1 MIRYEDTKLLKLF
14 VGGLPYETDDQT
26 LREYFEQFGEIR
38 EAVVIK
44 DRDTQK
50 SKGYGFVSD
59 CRSESER
66 FVKQPFWFFV
76 GNFLTN
82 DFIICRL
89 RFTTK
94 NRPKRRV

>member
-1 MIRYEDTKLLKLF
+1 MESKVSSVKRLLSVRLRKKKREMIRYEDTKLLKLF

-59 CRSESER
+59 CRSESEL
-66 FVKQPFWFFV
+66 FV
-76 GNFLTN
+76 
-82 DFIICRL
+82 
-89 RFTTK
+89 
-94 NRPKRRV
+94 

>member
-1 MIRYEDTKLLKLF
+1 MESKVSSVKRLLSVRIRKKKREMIRYEDTKLLKLF

-59 CRSESER
+59 CRYESEL
-66 FVKQPFWFFV
+66 FV
-76 GNFLTN
+76 
-82 DFIICRL
+82 
-89 RFTTK
+89 
-94 NRPKRRV
+94 

>member
-14 VGGLPYETDDQT
+14 VGGLPYETEDQT

-59 CRSESER
+59 CRSESEL
-66 FVKQPFWFFV
+66 FVNNLFGSLLATF
-76 GNFLTN
+76 
-82 DFIICRL
+82 
-89 RFTTK
+89 
-94 NRPKRRV
+94 

>member
-1 MIRYEDTKLLKLF
+1 MESKVSSALVISKVTQKKREMIRYEDTKLLKLF

-59 CRSESER
+59 CRSESEL
-66 FVKQPFWFFV
+66 FV
-76 GNFLTN
+76 
-82 DFIICRL
+82 
-89 RFTTK
+89 
-94 NRPKRRV
+94 

>member
-1 MIRYEDTKLLKLF
+1 MESKVSSVKRLLSVRLRKKKLEMIRYEDTKLLKLF

-59 CRSESER
+59 CRSESEL
-66 FVKQPFWFFV
+66 FV
-76 GNFLTN
+76 
-82 DFIICRL
+82 
-89 RFTTK
+89 
-94 NRPKRRV
+94 